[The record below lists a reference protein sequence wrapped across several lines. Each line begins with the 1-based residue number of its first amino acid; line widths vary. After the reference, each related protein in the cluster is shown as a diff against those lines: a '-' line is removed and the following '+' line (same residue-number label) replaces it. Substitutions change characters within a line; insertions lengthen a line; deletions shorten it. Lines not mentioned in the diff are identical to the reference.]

1 MLTIKIYLKE
11 SGQVADMKKD
21 FPVYQGQFNNI
32 LLNVFVPTSLLAP
45 YFQEIANGAV
55 VSPYVAGTAVK
66 IAMRTIERNGSYKM
80 SNDHYMRYI
89 KTLAKDG
96 VSYALFERKMP
107 QEFTN
112 YAGQGVNAP
121 TLIINAVNVQYGE
134 ISSATA
140 VSSNAALT
148 VTTDLAKVK
157 AKLPAVSAVYE
168 FIYNAAMGSW
178 TINGKSC
185 SLNDYGVTVT
195 GTPADQN
202 VITLTIAASEP
213 IVQTTLTS
221 QTVNIDVQPSSS
233 LDNDVPKAADEW
245 ANTQAKINSLTAQ
258 INALINAVAQR
269 QTIDDEDLNTTEKQI
284 VPAINE
290 VNEHTNTN
298 TSDISDIQQTLTN
311 IGNTFSMG
319 ENPIG
324 TMRGSSL
331 PTQEE
336 LNAFVVANTDPSRNP
351 KAGDTII
358 FVLLIPNATDKN
370 YKYIYSGETKSWGK
384 FEIPP
389 LEAAG
394 NGSLGIIEGTYNI
407 PGKDYSVLVDIVSGE
422 IRNIFIKAGTSDNY
436 VNLKEFYDFTA
447 LTFNEIED
455 GDKKVGLAQKAIE
468 DNAGNIIADTY
479 QTKTDGATKQY
490 VVNYAL
496 PKEFNNVF
504 YLTDNDGYAQ
514 ELPSDHYS
522 VFSVSSN
529 AIGYTTLFEES
540 FTLGDV
546 EIQLGNKN
554 AFSNVFFIDE
564 GTNGEDV
571 TLHLTTS
578 ATHAGANTI
587 LAITDIPVR
596 LTSTV
601 QRIEFR
607 DVMSKLGTTVLN
619 LVAGD
624 SITQKLEVFREISD
638 LRMFEVLSNPVQ
650 PSVFYLYTGSIASV
664 SSTVVQETGESVIDV
679 MSQNAVTQELKKRGL
694 KGKAIDFPY
703 GDPTVTYDTTD
714 GMHIVG
720 TMRVY
725 TNADKSEFYDVPNVD
740 VEIPLVPSD
749 NSIVIDADPTG
760 KKINIK
766 ATSAD
771 IPYSSSTPFMDGAGS
786 VGSANT
792 VARGDHRHPS
802 DTSRQEKLVSG
813 TNIKT
818 INGQSVLGSGDIPIS
833 GGGTIDADTLNGLLL
848 GSNGIA
854 IAKNAAGDKVEV
866 GISRSG
872 FELGTFSTNSKGIN
886 FVCSDTNQMI
896 AFASPDGGSI
906 TIYNAGDTTNN
917 FIGIKSNNGEGVA
930 ISYNDIA
937 YMVNSTNPK
946 YYLREDNVKT
956 IFGQSIYGSGGN
968 ISLYRHNIT
977 VEVIKDG
984 SQFGWFN
991 TIYISSSNTPIDSIT
1006 DFFNTLDPLGYAY
1019 PVTGYCYDNNRVN
1032 RYAIY
1037 IVEPRSS
1044 GGVGC
1049 TGNGAGWRWNDTSLT
1064 FVVYDAVTIV

>member
-45 YFQEIANGAV
+45 YFQEIANGSV

-140 VSSNAALT
+140 ETSNAALK

-157 AKLPAVSAVYE
+157 ANLPAISAVYT
-168 FIYNAAMGSW
+168 FVYNKDMSSW
-178 TINGKSC
+178 TIDTNAC
-185 SLNDYGVTVT
+185 SLDDYGVIVK
-195 GTPADQN
+195 GTPQDGDT
-202 VITLTIAASEP
+202 ITLTIGASEP
-213 IVQTTLTS
+213 VVQTTLTS
-221 QTVNIDVQPSSS
+221 QTVNIDVQLSSS
-233 LDNDVPKAADEW
+233 LDNDVPKTADEW
-245 ANTQAKINSLTAQ
+245 ADTQAKINSLTAQ
-258 INALINAVAQR
+258 IKALINAVAQR
-269 QTIDDEDLNTTEKQI
+269 QTIDDEKLNTTEKKI

-290 VNEHTNTN
+290 VNTRTNTN
-298 TSDISDIQQTLTN
+298 ASAISDIKQDITN
-311 IGNTFSMG
+311 IENNFSMG

-394 NGSLGIIEGTYNI
+394 NGSLGIIEGTYNVT
-407 PGKDYSVLVDIVSGE
+407 GKDYSVLVDIVGGE
-422 IRNIFIKAGTSDNY
+422 IRNVYIKDGENFVSLDTFFFGQRQNWA
-436 VNLKEFYDFTA
+436 NLVSGAIIVGKADKAFTD
-447 LTFNEIED
+447 ED
-455 GDKKVGLAQKAIE
+455 G
-468 DNAGNIIADTY
+468 NNIKSTY

-504 YLTDNDGYAQ
+504 YLTESGYSE
-514 ELPSDHYS
+514 ELPTDPTTIAVNVAS
-522 VFSVSSN
+522 
-529 AIGYTTLFEES
+529 IGYSTLFEKS
-540 FTLGDV
+540 ISLDTDTD
-546 EIQLGNKN
+546 IQLGSKN
-554 AFSNVFFIDE
+554 AFSNVFYASATTPENVVF
-564 GTNGEDV
+564 
-571 TLHLTTS
+571 HLTTS
-578 ATHAGANTI
+578 VTQGDVTTVV
-587 LAITDIPVR
+587 AITDVPIEVSSAGVR
-596 LTSTV
+596 V
-601 QRIEFR
+601 EFR
-607 DVMSKLGTTVLN
+607 DVMSELGVKVISLGK
-619 LVAGD
+619 GD
-624 SITQKLEVFREISD
+624 KITQKLEIFREVSTAST
-638 LRMFEVLSNPVQ
+638 FTVYSSSTQ
-650 PSVFYLYTGSIASV
+650 PSVFYLYTGSVSV
-664 SSTVVQETGESVIDV
+664 TGATVVQFTGDSQADV

-703 GDPTVTYDTTD
+703 GDPTVTYNTTD

-725 TNADKSEFYDVPNVD
+725 TNAEKTSFYDVPNVD

-766 ATSAD
+766 ATIDVSATASVD
-771 IPYSSSTPFMDGAGS
+771 SNVGTPS
-786 VGSANT
+786 VTVTKSGTSAN
-792 VARGDHRHPS
+792 PS
-802 DTSRQEKLVSG
+802 FDF
-813 TNIKT
+813 
-818 INGQSVLGSGDIPIS
+818 
-833 GGGTIDADTLNGLLL
+833 AF
-848 GSNGIA
+848 
-854 IAKNAAGDKVEV
+854 KN
-866 GISRSG
+866 
-872 FELGTFSTNSKGIN
+872 LKGI
-886 FVCSDTNQMI
+886 Q
-896 AFASPDGGSI
+896 
-906 TIYNAGDTTNN
+906 
-917 FIGIKSNNGEGVA
+917 GVSVVGA
-930 ISYNDIA
+930 
-937 YMVNSTNPK
+937 
-946 YYLREDNVKT
+946 
-956 IFGQSIYGSGGN
+956 
-968 ISLYRHNIT
+968 
-977 VEVIKDG
+977 
-984 SQFGWFN
+984 
-991 TIYISSSNTPIDSIT
+991 
-1006 DFFNTLDPLGYAY
+1006 TL
-1019 PVTGYCYDNNRVN
+1019 TK
-1032 RYAIY
+1032 I
-1037 IVEPRSS
+1037 E
-1044 GGVGC
+1044 
-1049 TGNGAGWRWNDTSLT
+1049 
-1064 FVVYDAVTIV
+1064 

>member
-45 YFQEIANGAV
+45 NFQEIANKAV

-66 IAMRTIERNGSYKM
+66 IDMRTIERNGSYKM
-80 SNDHYMRYI
+80 SKDHYMRYI

-140 VSSNAALT
+140 VSNNAALT

-157 AKLPAVSAVYE
+157 ANLPAISAVYE

-185 SLNDYGVTVT
+185 SLDDYGVAVT
-195 GTPADQN
+195 GVPADQN
-202 VITLTIAASEP
+202 VITLTIVASEP
-213 IVQTTLTS
+213 VVQTTLTS

-245 ANTQAKINSLTAQ
+245 AATQAKINSLTTQ

-269 QTIDDEDLNTTEKQI
+269 QTIDDEKLNTTEKQI

-290 VNEHTNTN
+290 VNTRTNTN
-298 TSDISDIQQTLTN
+298 TSAISEINQTITN
-311 IGNTFSMG
+311 MGNTFSMG

-394 NGSLGIIEGTYNI
+394 NSSLGIIEGTYNV

-436 VNLKEFYDFTA
+436 VNLKEFYDSTA

-455 GDKKVGLAQKAIE
+455 GNRKVGLAQKAIE
-468 DNAGNIIADTY
+468 DNVGNVIADTY

-496 PKEFNNVF
+496 PKEFNNVL
-504 YLTDNDGYAQ
+504 YLTDNNGYAQ

-596 LTSTV
+596 LTSAV

-607 DVMSKLGTTVLN
+607 DVMGKLGTTVLN

-638 LRMFEVLSNPVQ
+638 LRTFEVLSNPVQ
-650 PSVFYLYTGSIASV
+650 PSVFYLYTGSVASV
-664 SSTVVQETGESVIDV
+664 SSTVVQETGESVTDV
-679 MSQNAVTQELKKRGL
+679 MSQKAVTQELEKRGL

-760 KKINIK
+760 KKIKIK
-766 ATSAD
+766 ATAAASIDVSATASVD
-771 IPYSSSTPFMDGAGS
+771 SNVGTPS
-786 VGSANT
+786 VTVTKSGTSAN
-792 VARGDHRHPS
+792 PS
-802 DTSRQEKLVSG
+802 FDFAFKNLKGAQGVSVVG
-813 TNIKT
+813 AEVSPTN
-818 INGQSVLGSGDIPIS
+818 
-833 GGGTIDADTLNGLLL
+833 
-848 GSNGIA
+848 
-854 IAKNAAGDKVEV
+854 
-866 GISRSG
+866 
-872 FELGTFSTNSKGIN
+872 
-886 FVCSDTNQMI
+886 
-896 AFASPDGGSI
+896 
-906 TIYNAGDTTNN
+906 
-917 FIGIKSNNGEGVA
+917 
-930 ISYNDIA
+930 
-937 YMVNSTNPK
+937 
-946 YYLREDNVKT
+946 
-956 IFGQSIYGSGGN
+956 
-968 ISLYRHNIT
+968 
-977 VEVIKDG
+977 
-984 SQFGWFN
+984 
-991 TIYISSSNTPIDSIT
+991 
-1006 DFFNTLDPLGYAY
+1006 
-1019 PVTGYCYDNNRVN
+1019 
-1032 RYAIY
+1032 
-1037 IVEPRSS
+1037 
-1044 GGVGC
+1044 
-1049 TGNGAGWRWNDTSLT
+1049 
-1064 FVVYDAVTIV
+1064 

>member
-45 YFQEIANGAV
+45 YCQEIANGAV

-140 VSSNAALT
+140 VSSNTALT

-157 AKLPAVSAVYE
+157 ANLPAVSAVYE

-185 SLNDYGVTVT
+185 SLDDYGVAVT
-195 GTPADQN
+195 GVPADQN
-202 VITLTIAASEP
+202 FITLTIAASEP
-213 IVQTTLTS
+213 VVKTTLTS

-245 ANTQAKINSLTAQ
+245 ADTQAKINSITEQ

-269 QTIDDEDLNTTEKQI
+269 QTIDDENLRTTAKRV

-290 VNEHTNTN
+290 VNTRTNTN
-298 TSDISDIQQTLTN
+298 TSDISRIEQTLTN
-311 IGNTFSMG
+311 YSMG

-358 FVLLIPNATDKN
+358 FVLSIPNATDKN
-370 YKYIYSGETKSWGK
+370 YKYIYSGETKSWSK

-394 NGSLGIIEGTYNI
+394 NGSLGIIEGTYNV

-455 GDKKVGLAQKAIE
+455 GDRKVGLAQKAIE
-468 DNAGNIIADTY
+468 DNAGNVIADTY

-496 PKEFNNVF
+496 PKEFNNVL
-504 YLTDNDGYAQ
+504 YLTDNNGYAQ

-522 VFSVSSN
+522 AFSVDSN

-596 LTSTV
+596 LTSAV

-607 DVMSKLGTTVLN
+607 DVMGKLGTTVLN

-638 LRMFEVLSNPVQ
+638 LRNFVVFSNPVQ

-664 SSTVVQETGESVIDV
+664 SSNVVQETGESVTDV

-703 GDPTVTYDTTD
+703 GDPTVTYNTTD

-749 NSIVIDADPTG
+749 DSIVIDADPTG

-766 ATSAD
+766 ATAAASIDVSATASVD
-771 IPYSSSTPFMDGAGS
+771 SNVGTPS
-786 VGSANT
+786 VTVTKSGTSAN
-792 VARGDHRHPS
+792 PS
-802 DTSRQEKLVSG
+802 FDFAFKNLKGAQGVQGIQGVSVVG
-813 TNIKT
+813 ATLTEIK
-818 INGQSVLGSGDIPIS
+818 
-833 GGGTIDADTLNGLLL
+833 
-848 GSNGIA
+848 
-854 IAKNAAGDKVEV
+854 
-866 GISRSG
+866 
-872 FELGTFSTNSKGIN
+872 
-886 FVCSDTNQMI
+886 
-896 AFASPDGGSI
+896 
-906 TIYNAGDTTNN
+906 
-917 FIGIKSNNGEGVA
+917 
-930 ISYNDIA
+930 
-937 YMVNSTNPK
+937 
-946 YYLREDNVKT
+946 
-956 IFGQSIYGSGGN
+956 
-968 ISLYRHNIT
+968 
-977 VEVIKDG
+977 
-984 SQFGWFN
+984 
-991 TIYISSSNTPIDSIT
+991 
-1006 DFFNTLDPLGYAY
+1006 
-1019 PVTGYCYDNNRVN
+1019 
-1032 RYAIY
+1032 
-1037 IVEPRSS
+1037 
-1044 GGVGC
+1044 
-1049 TGNGAGWRWNDTSLT
+1049 
-1064 FVVYDAVTIV
+1064 

>member
-112 YAGQGVNAP
+112 YAGQGINAP
-121 TLIINAVNVQYGE
+121 TLIINGINVQYDL

-140 VSSNAALT
+140 VSSNANLT
-148 VTTDLAKVK
+148 VTTDLDKIR
-157 AKLPAVSAVYE
+157 AKLPAASAEYV
-168 FIYNAAMGSW
+168 FTYNTDMKSW
-178 TINGKSC
+178 TIYNQPC
-185 SLNDYGVTVT
+185 NLDDYGIKVTAAE
-195 GTPADQN
+195 GTVSPLNQDT
-202 VITLTIAASEP
+202 ITLTVEVGDPSAISEVFP
-213 IVQTTLTS
+213 S
-221 QTVNIDVQPSSS
+221 QTVKIDVLPSSR
-233 LDNDVPKAADEW
+233 LDNDEAKEASEW
-245 ANTQAKINSLTAQ
+245 EEVQSKINDITQQ

-269 QTIDDEDLNTTEKQI
+269 QTIDDEKLNTTEKKI

-290 VNEHTNTN
+290 VNTRTNTN
-298 TSDISDIQQTLTN
+298 ASAISDIQQDITN
-311 IGNTFSMG
+311 IENNFSMG

-394 NGSLGIIEGTYNI
+394 NGSLGIIEGTYNV
-407 PGKDYSVLVDIVSGE
+407 PGKDYSVLVDIVGGE
-422 IRNIFIKAGTSDNY
+422 VKNIFIKAGVSDNY
-436 VNLKEFYDFTA
+436 VNLKEFYDSTA

-455 GDKKVGLAQKAIE
+455 GDRKVGLAQKAIE
-468 DNAGNIIADTY
+468 DNAGNVIADTY

-496 PKEFNNVF
+496 PKEFNNVL
-504 YLTDNDGYAQ
+504 YLTDNGYVEEFPNNQ
-514 ELPSDHYS
+514 DYRFDVRSET
-522 VFSVSSN
+522 
-529 AIGYTTLFEES
+529 IGYTTLFEES

-546 EIQLGNKN
+546 KIQLGSKN
-554 AFSNVFFIDE
+554 AYSNTFFTE
-564 GTNGEDV
+564 FVAEYAKYENV

-578 ATHAGANTI
+578 ITQGSTTTV

-596 LTSTV
+596 ITWDGA
-601 QRIEFR
+601 RIEFKDTFNR
-607 DVMSKLGTTVLN
+607 LGKTVIEAKEGDV
-619 LVAGD
+619 
-624 SITQKLEVFREISD
+624 ITQKLEVFREESRSSRFIVS
-638 LRMFEVLSNPVQ
+638 STATQ
-650 PSVFYLYTGSIASV
+650 PSVFYLYTGAVSV
-664 SSTVVQETGESVIDV
+664 TGATVVQFTGDSQADV

-694 KGKAIDFPY
+694 KGKSIDFPY

-740 VEIPLVPSD
+740 VELPLVPSD

-766 ATSAD
+766 ATIDVSATASVD
-771 IPYSSSTPFMDGAGS
+771 SNVGTPS
-786 VGSANT
+786 VTVTKSGTSAN
-792 VARGDHRHPS
+792 PS
-802 DTSRQEKLVSG
+802 FDF
-813 TNIKT
+813 
-818 INGQSVLGSGDIPIS
+818 
-833 GGGTIDADTLNGLLL
+833 AF
-848 GSNGIA
+848 
-854 IAKNAAGDKVEV
+854 KN
-866 GISRSG
+866 
-872 FELGTFSTNSKGIN
+872 LKGI
-886 FVCSDTNQMI
+886 Q
-896 AFASPDGGSI
+896 
-906 TIYNAGDTTNN
+906 
-917 FIGIKSNNGEGVA
+917 GVSVVGA
-930 ISYNDIA
+930 
-937 YMVNSTNPK
+937 
-946 YYLREDNVKT
+946 
-956 IFGQSIYGSGGN
+956 
-968 ISLYRHNIT
+968 
-977 VEVIKDG
+977 
-984 SQFGWFN
+984 
-991 TIYISSSNTPIDSIT
+991 
-1006 DFFNTLDPLGYAY
+1006 TL
-1019 PVTGYCYDNNRVN
+1019 TK
-1032 RYAIY
+1032 I
-1037 IVEPRSS
+1037 E
-1044 GGVGC
+1044 
-1049 TGNGAGWRWNDTSLT
+1049 
-1064 FVVYDAVTIV
+1064 

>member
-168 FIYNAAMGSW
+168 FKYNEDMSSW
-178 TINGKSC
+178 TIYDNAC
-185 SLNDYGVTVT
+185 SLDNYGVIVT
-195 GTPADQN
+195 GVPSDQN

-213 IVQTTLTS
+213 VVQTTLTS

-233 LDNDVPKAADEW
+233 LDNDVPKAAGEW
-245 ANTQAKINSLTAQ
+245 ADTQAKINSLTAQ

-269 QTIDDEDLNTTEKQI
+269 QTIDDEKLNTTEKQI

-290 VNEHTNTN
+290 VSSVVEENTL
-298 TSDISDIQQTLTN
+298 DISDLKIDVQIIKDNFYT
-311 IGNTFSMG
+311 G
-319 ENPIG
+319 ENYIA
-324 TMRGSSL
+324 TMSGATL
-331 PTQEE
+331 PSDAQLTAKVQE
-336 LNAFVVANTDPSRNP
+336 VAGRAP

-358 FVLLIPNATDKN
+358 FQQIIAGETDKAF
-370 YKYIYSGETKSWGK
+370 KYMWTTETRTWGSY
-384 FEIPP
+384 EIPP
-389 LEAAG
+389 IEKASNGTAG
-394 NGSLGIIEGTYNI
+394 LVAGTYLVEGRNY
-407 PGKDYSVLVDIVSGE
+407 PLLVDIVDGE
-422 IRNIFIKAGTSDNY
+422 IHNIYIKALQSENY
-436 VNLKEFYDFTA
+436 VSLKKFYDDAA
-447 LTFNEIED
+447 LTFSSIED
-455 GDKKVGLAQKAIE
+455 GSKVVGAADRAKRDDK
-468 DNAGNIIADTY
+468 GNVIADTY

-496 PKEFNNVF
+496 PKEFNNVL
-504 YLTDNDGYAQ
+504 YLTDNNGYAQ

-522 VFSVSSN
+522 AFSVDSN

-596 LTSTV
+596 LTSAI

-607 DVMSKLGTTVLN
+607 DVMGKLGTTVLN

-638 LRMFEVLSNPVQ
+638 LRNFEVFSNPVQ
-650 PSVFYLYTGSIASV
+650 PSVFYLYTGSIALV
-664 SSTVVQETGESVIDV
+664 SSTVVQETGESVTDV
-679 MSQNAVTQELKKRGL
+679 MSQNAVTQELEKRGL

-749 NSIVIDADPTG
+749 DSIVIDADPTG
-760 KKINIK
+760 KKIKIK
-766 ATSAD
+766 ATAAASIDVSATASVD
-771 IPYSSSTPFMDGAGS
+771 SNVGTPS
-786 VGSANT
+786 VTVTKSGTSAN
-792 VARGDHRHPS
+792 PS
-802 DTSRQEKLVSG
+802 FDFAFKNLKGAQGVSVVG
-813 TNIKT
+813 AEVTPTN
-818 INGQSVLGSGDIPIS
+818 
-833 GGGTIDADTLNGLLL
+833 
-848 GSNGIA
+848 
-854 IAKNAAGDKVEV
+854 
-866 GISRSG
+866 
-872 FELGTFSTNSKGIN
+872 
-886 FVCSDTNQMI
+886 
-896 AFASPDGGSI
+896 
-906 TIYNAGDTTNN
+906 
-917 FIGIKSNNGEGVA
+917 
-930 ISYNDIA
+930 
-937 YMVNSTNPK
+937 
-946 YYLREDNVKT
+946 
-956 IFGQSIYGSGGN
+956 
-968 ISLYRHNIT
+968 
-977 VEVIKDG
+977 
-984 SQFGWFN
+984 
-991 TIYISSSNTPIDSIT
+991 
-1006 DFFNTLDPLGYAY
+1006 
-1019 PVTGYCYDNNRVN
+1019 
-1032 RYAIY
+1032 
-1037 IVEPRSS
+1037 
-1044 GGVGC
+1044 
-1049 TGNGAGWRWNDTSLT
+1049 
-1064 FVVYDAVTIV
+1064 

>member
-140 VSSNAALT
+140 ESSNAALK

-157 AKLPAVSAVYE
+157 ANLPAISAVYT
-168 FIYNAAMGSW
+168 FVYNKDMSSW
-178 TINGKSC
+178 TIDTNAC
-185 SLNDYGVTVT
+185 SLDDYGVIVK
-195 GTPADQN
+195 GTPQDGDT
-202 VITLTIAASEP
+202 ITLTIGASEP
-213 IVQTTLTS
+213 VVETTLTS

-269 QTIDDEDLNTTEKQI
+269 QTIDDKKLNTTEKKI

-290 VNEHTNTN
+290 INTRTNTN
-298 TSDISDIQQTLTN
+298 TSDISRIDQTLTN
-311 IGNTFSMG
+311 YSMG

-370 YKYIYSGETKSWGK
+370 YKYIYSGETKSWSK

-389 LEAAG
+389 LETAG
-394 NGSLGIIEGTYNI
+394 NGSLGIIEGTYNV

-436 VNLKEFYDFTA
+436 VNLKEFYDSTA

-455 GDKKVGLAQKAIE
+455 GDRKVGLAQKAIE
-468 DNAGNIIADTY
+468 DNAGNVIADTY

-504 YLTDNDGYAQ
+504 YLTESGYSE
-514 ELPSDHYS
+514 ELPTGPTTIAVNVAS
-522 VFSVSSN
+522 
-529 AIGYTTLFEES
+529 IGYSTLFEKS
-540 FTLGDV
+540 ISLDTDTD
-546 EIQLGNKN
+546 IQLGSKN
-554 AFSNVFFIDE
+554 AFSNVFYASATTPENVVF
-564 GTNGEDV
+564 
-571 TLHLTTS
+571 HLTTS
-578 ATHAGANTI
+578 ATQGDVTTVV
-587 LAITDIPVR
+587 AITDVPIEVSSAGVR
-596 LTSTV
+596 V
-601 QRIEFR
+601 EFR
-607 DVMSKLGTTVLN
+607 DVMSELGVKVISLGK
-619 LVAGD
+619 GD
-624 SITQKLEVFREISD
+624 KITQKLEIFREVSTAST
-638 LRMFEVLSNPVQ
+638 FTVYSSSTQ
-650 PSVFYLYTGSIASV
+650 PSVFYLYTGAVSV
-664 SSTVVQETGESVIDV
+664 TGATVVQSTGDSQADV
-679 MSQNAVTQELKKRGL
+679 MSQNAVTQELEKRGL
-694 KGKAIDFPY
+694 KGKSIDFPY

-725 TNADKSEFYDVPNVD
+725 TNADKSQFYDVPNVD

-749 NSIVIDADPTG
+749 DSIVIDADPTG

-766 ATSAD
+766 ASIDVSATASVDSNVGIPSVTVTKSGTSA
-771 IPYSSSTPFMDGAGS
+771 
-786 VGSANT
+786 N
-792 VARGDHRHPS
+792 PS
-802 DTSRQEKLVSG
+802 FDF
-813 TNIKT
+813 
-818 INGQSVLGSGDIPIS
+818 
-833 GGGTIDADTLNGLLL
+833 AF
-848 GSNGIA
+848 
-854 IAKNAAGDKVEV
+854 KN
-866 GISRSG
+866 
-872 FELGTFSTNSKGIN
+872 LKGI
-886 FVCSDTNQMI
+886 Q
-896 AFASPDGGSI
+896 
-906 TIYNAGDTTNN
+906 
-917 FIGIKSNNGEGVA
+917 GVSVVGA
-930 ISYNDIA
+930 
-937 YMVNSTNPK
+937 
-946 YYLREDNVKT
+946 
-956 IFGQSIYGSGGN
+956 
-968 ISLYRHNIT
+968 
-977 VEVIKDG
+977 
-984 SQFGWFN
+984 
-991 TIYISSSNTPIDSIT
+991 
-1006 DFFNTLDPLGYAY
+1006 TL
-1019 PVTGYCYDNNRVN
+1019 TK
-1032 RYAIY
+1032 I
-1037 IVEPRSS
+1037 E
-1044 GGVGC
+1044 
-1049 TGNGAGWRWNDTSLT
+1049 
-1064 FVVYDAVTIV
+1064 

>member
-140 VSSNAALT
+140 VSNNAALT

-157 AKLPAVSAVYE
+157 ANLPAISAVYE

-185 SLNDYGVTVT
+185 SLDDYGVAVT
-195 GTPADQN
+195 GVPADQN
-202 VITLTIAASEP
+202 VITLTIVASEP
-213 IVQTTLTS
+213 VVQTTLTS

-245 ANTQAKINSLTAQ
+245 AATQAKINSLTTQ

-269 QTIDDEDLNTTEKQI
+269 QTIDDEKLNTTEKQI

-290 VNEHTNTN
+290 VNTRTNTN
-298 TSDISDIQQTLTN
+298 TSAISEINQTITN
-311 IGNTFSMG
+311 IENTFSMG

-331 PTQEE
+331 PTKEE

-394 NGSLGIIEGTYNI
+394 NGSLGIIEGTYNV
-407 PGKDYSVLVDIVSGE
+407 PGKDYSVLVDIVGGE
-422 IRNIFIKAGTSDNY
+422 IKNIFIKAGTSDNY
-436 VNLKEFYDFTA
+436 VNLKEFYDSTA

-455 GDKKVGLAQKAIE
+455 GGRKVGLAQKAIE
-468 DNAGNIIADTY
+468 DNAGNVIANTY

-496 PKEFNNVF
+496 PKEFNNVL
-504 YLTDNDGYAQ
+504 YLTDNNGYAQ

-596 LTSTV
+596 LTSAV

-607 DVMSKLGTTVLN
+607 DVMGKLGTTVLN

-638 LRMFEVLSNPVQ
+638 LRTFEVLSNPVQ
-650 PSVFYLYTGSIASV
+650 PSVFYLYTGSVANV
-664 SSTVVQETGESVIDV
+664 SSTVVQETGESVTDV
-679 MSQNAVTQELKKRGL
+679 MSQKAVTQELEKRGL

-749 NSIVIDADPTG
+749 NSIVIYTDPTG
-760 KKINIK
+760 KKIKIK
-766 ATSAD
+766 ATAAASIDVSATASVD
-771 IPYSSSTPFMDGAGS
+771 SNVGTPS
-786 VGSANT
+786 VTVTKSGTSAN
-792 VARGDHRHPS
+792 PS
-802 DTSRQEKLVSG
+802 FDFAFKNLKGGQGVSVVG
-813 TNIKT
+813 AEVSP
-818 INGQSVLGSGDIPIS
+818 IN
-833 GGGTIDADTLNGLLL
+833 
-848 GSNGIA
+848 
-854 IAKNAAGDKVEV
+854 
-866 GISRSG
+866 
-872 FELGTFSTNSKGIN
+872 
-886 FVCSDTNQMI
+886 
-896 AFASPDGGSI
+896 
-906 TIYNAGDTTNN
+906 
-917 FIGIKSNNGEGVA
+917 
-930 ISYNDIA
+930 
-937 YMVNSTNPK
+937 
-946 YYLREDNVKT
+946 
-956 IFGQSIYGSGGN
+956 
-968 ISLYRHNIT
+968 
-977 VEVIKDG
+977 
-984 SQFGWFN
+984 
-991 TIYISSSNTPIDSIT
+991 
-1006 DFFNTLDPLGYAY
+1006 
-1019 PVTGYCYDNNRVN
+1019 
-1032 RYAIY
+1032 
-1037 IVEPRSS
+1037 
-1044 GGVGC
+1044 
-1049 TGNGAGWRWNDTSLT
+1049 
-1064 FVVYDAVTIV
+1064 

>member
-140 VSSNAALT
+140 ASSNAALT
-148 VTTDLAKVK
+148 VKTDLAKVK
-157 AKLPAVSAVYE
+157 ANLPAISAVYE

-178 TINGKSC
+178 TIDGKAC
-185 SLNDYGVTVT
+185 SLDDYGVTVT

-213 IVQTTLTS
+213 VVQTTLTS

-233 LDNDVPKAADEW
+233 LDNDVPKTADEW
-245 ANTQAKINSLTAQ
+245 ADTQAKINSLTAQ

-269 QTIDDEDLNTTEKQI
+269 QTIDDKKLNTTEKKI

-298 TSDISDIQQTLTN
+298 TSNISDLQTAVANLEENMST
-311 IGNTFSMG
+311 G
-319 ENPIG
+319 ENYIG
-324 TMRGSSL
+324 TMRGATL
-331 PTQEE
+331 PTDSQ
-336 LNAFVVANTDPSRNP
+336 LTAFVSANTSPSRAP
-351 KAGDTII
+351 KAGDMII
-358 FVLLIPNATDKN
+358 FEQIIQGDTDKAF
-370 YKYIYSGETKSWGK
+370 KYIWKAETKTWGSY
-384 FEIPP
+384 EIPP
-389 LEAAG
+389 IEKASNGTAG
-394 NGSLGIIEGTYNI
+394 LVAGTYLVTGI
-407 PGKDYSVLVDIVSGE
+407 DYPVVVDIVGGE
-422 IRNIFIKAGTSDNY
+422 IRNVYIKDGENFVSLDTFYNTQKQSWANLANGTLVAGKAAKAVTD
-436 VNLKEFYDFTA
+436 
-447 LTFNEIED
+447 ED
-455 GDKKVGLAQKAIE
+455 G
-468 DNAGNIIADTY
+468 NNIKSTY

-496 PKEFNNVF
+496 PKEFNNVL
-504 YLTDNDGYAQ
+504 YLTDNNGYAQ

-596 LTSTV
+596 LTSAV

-607 DVMSKLGTTVLN
+607 DVMGKLGTTVLN

-638 LRMFEVLSNPVQ
+638 LRTFEVLSNPVQ
-650 PSVFYLYTGSIASV
+650 PSVFYLYTGSVALV
-664 SSTVVQETGESVIDV
+664 SSTVVQETGESVTDV
-679 MSQNAVTQELKKRGL
+679 MSQKAVTQELEKRGL

-760 KKINIK
+760 KKIKIK
-766 ATSAD
+766 ATAAASIDVSATASVD
-771 IPYSSSTPFMDGAGS
+771 SNVGTPS
-786 VGSANT
+786 VTVTKSGTSAN
-792 VARGDHRHPS
+792 PS
-802 DTSRQEKLVSG
+802 FDFAFKNLKGAQGVSVVG
-813 TNIKT
+813 AEVSPTN
-818 INGQSVLGSGDIPIS
+818 
-833 GGGTIDADTLNGLLL
+833 
-848 GSNGIA
+848 
-854 IAKNAAGDKVEV
+854 
-866 GISRSG
+866 
-872 FELGTFSTNSKGIN
+872 
-886 FVCSDTNQMI
+886 
-896 AFASPDGGSI
+896 
-906 TIYNAGDTTNN
+906 
-917 FIGIKSNNGEGVA
+917 
-930 ISYNDIA
+930 
-937 YMVNSTNPK
+937 
-946 YYLREDNVKT
+946 
-956 IFGQSIYGSGGN
+956 
-968 ISLYRHNIT
+968 
-977 VEVIKDG
+977 
-984 SQFGWFN
+984 
-991 TIYISSSNTPIDSIT
+991 
-1006 DFFNTLDPLGYAY
+1006 
-1019 PVTGYCYDNNRVN
+1019 
-1032 RYAIY
+1032 
-1037 IVEPRSS
+1037 
-1044 GGVGC
+1044 
-1049 TGNGAGWRWNDTSLT
+1049 
-1064 FVVYDAVTIV
+1064 

>member
-140 VSSNAALT
+140 ESSNAALT

-157 AKLPAVSAVYE
+157 ANFPPISAVYTFE
-168 FIYNAAMGSW
+168 YNKDMSSW
-178 TINGKSC
+178 TIDEKAC
-185 SLNDYGVTVT
+185 SLDDYGVIVKGVPT
-195 GTPADQN
+195 DQN
-202 VITLTIAASEP
+202 VITLTIGASEP
-213 IVQTTLTS
+213 VVQTTLTS

-233 LDNDVPKAADEW
+233 LDNDVPKTADEW
-245 ANTQAKINSLTAQ
+245 ADTQAKINSLTAQ
-258 INALINAVAQR
+258 IKALINAVAQR
-269 QTIDDEDLNTTEKQI
+269 QTIDAEKLNTTEKQI

-290 VNEHTNTN
+290 VNTRTNTN
-298 TSDISDIQQTLTN
+298 ASAISDIQQDITN
-311 IGNTFSMG
+311 IEKNFSMG

-394 NGSLGIIEGTYNI
+394 NGSLGIIEGTYNVT
-407 PGKDYSVLVDIVSGE
+407 GKDYSVLVDIVSGE

-436 VNLKEFYDFTA
+436 VNLKEFYDSTV
-447 LTFNEIED
+447 LTFNEIEA

-468 DNAGNIIADTY
+468 DNAGNVIADTY

-496 PKEFNNVF
+496 PKEFNNVL
-504 YLTDNDGYAQ
+504 YLTDHGYVEEFPNNQ
-514 ELPSDHYS
+514 DYQFDVRSET
-522 VFSVSSN
+522 
-529 AIGYTTLFEES
+529 IGYTTLFEES

-546 EIQLGNKN
+546 KIQLGSKN
-554 AFSNVFFIDE
+554 AYSNTFFTAVVAE
-564 GTNGEDV
+564 YAKYVNV

-578 ATHAGANTI
+578 ITQGSTTTV

-596 LTSTV
+596 LTWDGA
-601 QRIEFR
+601 RIEFKDTFSHLGKTVIEAKEG
-607 DVMSKLGTTVLN
+607 DV
-619 LVAGD
+619 
-624 SITQKLEVFREISD
+624 ITQKLEVFREESSSIRFIVS
-638 LRMFEVLSNPVQ
+638 STATQ
-650 PSVFYLYTGSIASV
+650 PSVFYLYTGAVSV
-664 SSTVVQETGESVIDV
+664 TGATVVQSTGDSQADV

-703 GDPTVTYDTTD
+703 GDPTATYDTTD

-740 VEIPLVPSD
+740 VELPLVPSD

-766 ATSAD
+766 ATIDVSATASVD
-771 IPYSSSTPFMDGAGS
+771 SNVGTPS
-786 VGSANT
+786 VTVTKSGTSAN
-792 VARGDHRHPS
+792 PS
-802 DTSRQEKLVSG
+802 FDF
-813 TNIKT
+813 
-818 INGQSVLGSGDIPIS
+818 
-833 GGGTIDADTLNGLLL
+833 AF
-848 GSNGIA
+848 
-854 IAKNAAGDKVEV
+854 KN
-866 GISRSG
+866 
-872 FELGTFSTNSKGIN
+872 LKGI
-886 FVCSDTNQMI
+886 Q
-896 AFASPDGGSI
+896 
-906 TIYNAGDTTNN
+906 
-917 FIGIKSNNGEGVA
+917 GVSVVGA
-930 ISYNDIA
+930 
-937 YMVNSTNPK
+937 
-946 YYLREDNVKT
+946 
-956 IFGQSIYGSGGN
+956 
-968 ISLYRHNIT
+968 
-977 VEVIKDG
+977 
-984 SQFGWFN
+984 
-991 TIYISSSNTPIDSIT
+991 
-1006 DFFNTLDPLGYAY
+1006 TL
-1019 PVTGYCYDNNRVN
+1019 TK
-1032 RYAIY
+1032 I
-1037 IVEPRSS
+1037 E
-1044 GGVGC
+1044 
-1049 TGNGAGWRWNDTSLT
+1049 
-1064 FVVYDAVTIV
+1064 

>member
-140 VSSNAALT
+140 ESSNAALT

-157 AKLPAVSAVYE
+157 ANFPPISAVYTFE
-168 FIYNAAMGSW
+168 YNKDMSSW
-178 TINGKSC
+178 TIDEKAC
-185 SLNDYGVTVT
+185 SLDDYGVIVKGVPT
-195 GTPADQN
+195 DQN
-202 VITLTIAASEP
+202 VITLTIGASEP
-213 IVQTTLTS
+213 VVQTTLTS

-233 LDNDVPKAADEW
+233 LDNDVPKTADEW
-245 ANTQAKINSLTAQ
+245 ADTQAKINSLTAQ
-258 INALINAVAQR
+258 IKALINAVAQR
-269 QTIDDEDLNTTEKQI
+269 QTIDAEKLNTTEKQI

-290 VNEHTNTN
+290 VNTRTNTN
-298 TSDISDIQQTLTN
+298 ASAISDIQQDITN
-311 IGNTFSMG
+311 IEKNFSMG

-394 NGSLGIIEGTYNI
+394 NGSLGIIEGTYNVT
-407 PGKDYSVLVDIVSGE
+407 GKDYSVLVDIVSGE

-436 VNLKEFYDFTA
+436 VNLKEFYDSTV
-447 LTFNEIED
+447 LTFNEIEA

-468 DNAGNIIADTY
+468 DNAGNVIADTY

-496 PKEFNNVF
+496 PKEFNNVL
-504 YLTDNDGYAQ
+504 YLTDHGYVEEFPNNQ
-514 ELPSDHYS
+514 DYQFDVRSET
-522 VFSVSSN
+522 
-529 AIGYTTLFEES
+529 IGYTTLFEES

-546 EIQLGNKN
+546 KIQLGSKN
-554 AFSNVFFIDE
+554 AYSNTFFTAVVAE
-564 GTNGEDV
+564 YAKYVNV

-578 ATHAGANTI
+578 ITQGSTTTV

-596 LTSTV
+596 LTWDGA
-601 QRIEFR
+601 RIEFKDTFSHLGKTVIEAKEG
-607 DVMSKLGTTVLN
+607 DV
-619 LVAGD
+619 
-624 SITQKLEVFREISD
+624 ITQKLEVFREESSSIRFIVS
-638 LRMFEVLSNPVQ
+638 STATQ
-650 PSVFYLYTGSIASV
+650 PSVFYLYTGAVSV
-664 SSTVVQETGESVIDV
+664 TGATVVQSTGDSQADV

-703 GDPTVTYDTTD
+703 GDPTATYDTTD

-749 NSIVIDADPTG
+749 DSIVIDADPTG

-766 ATSAD
+766 ATIDVSATASVD
-771 IPYSSSTPFMDGAGS
+771 SNVGTPS
-786 VGSANT
+786 VTVTKSGTSAN
-792 VARGDHRHPS
+792 PS
-802 DTSRQEKLVSG
+802 FDF
-813 TNIKT
+813 
-818 INGQSVLGSGDIPIS
+818 
-833 GGGTIDADTLNGLLL
+833 AF
-848 GSNGIA
+848 
-854 IAKNAAGDKVEV
+854 KN
-866 GISRSG
+866 
-872 FELGTFSTNSKGIN
+872 LKGI
-886 FVCSDTNQMI
+886 Q
-896 AFASPDGGSI
+896 
-906 TIYNAGDTTNN
+906 
-917 FIGIKSNNGEGVA
+917 GVSVVGA
-930 ISYNDIA
+930 
-937 YMVNSTNPK
+937 
-946 YYLREDNVKT
+946 
-956 IFGQSIYGSGGN
+956 
-968 ISLYRHNIT
+968 
-977 VEVIKDG
+977 
-984 SQFGWFN
+984 
-991 TIYISSSNTPIDSIT
+991 
-1006 DFFNTLDPLGYAY
+1006 TL
-1019 PVTGYCYDNNRVN
+1019 TK
-1032 RYAIY
+1032 I
-1037 IVEPRSS
+1037 E
-1044 GGVGC
+1044 
-1049 TGNGAGWRWNDTSLT
+1049 
-1064 FVVYDAVTIV
+1064 

>member
-45 YFQEIANGAV
+45 YFQEIADGSV

-140 VSSNAALT
+140 ESSNAALR

-157 AKLPAVSAVYE
+157 ANLPAISAVYTFE
-168 FIYNAAMGSW
+168 YNKDMSSW
-178 TINGKSC
+178 TINTYAC
-185 SLNDYGVTVT
+185 SLNDYGVIVK
-195 GTPADQN
+195 GTPQDGDT
-202 VITLTIAASEP
+202 ITLTIGASEP
-213 IVQTTLTS
+213 VVETTLTS

-245 ANTQAKINSLTAQ
+245 EDTQAKINSLTAQ
-258 INALINAVAQR
+258 IKALINAVAQR
-269 QTIDDEDLNTTEKQI
+269 QTIDDEKLNTTEKKI

-290 VNEHTNTN
+290 VNTRTNTN
-298 TSDISDIQQTLTN
+298 ASAISDIQQDITN
-311 IGNTFSMG
+311 IENNFSMG

-370 YKYIYSGETKSWGK
+370 YKYIYSGETQSWGK

-394 NGSLGIIEGTYNI
+394 NGSLGIIEGTYNVT
-407 PGKDYSVLVDIVSGE
+407 GKDYSVLVDIVSGE

-436 VNLKEFYDFTA
+436 VNLKEFYDSTA

-468 DNAGNIIADTY
+468 DNAGNVIADTY

-496 PKEFNNVF
+496 PKEFNNVL
-504 YLTDNDGYAQ
+504 YLTDNGYVEEFPNNQ
-514 ELPSDHYS
+514 DYRFDVRSET
-522 VFSVSSN
+522 
-529 AIGYTTLFEES
+529 IGYTTLFEES

-546 EIQLGNKN
+546 KIQLGSKN
-554 AFSNVFFIDE
+554 AYSNTFFTE
-564 GTNGEDV
+564 VVAEDAKYENV

-578 ATHAGANTI
+578 ITQGSTTTV

-596 LTSTV
+596 LTWDGA
-601 QRIEFR
+601 RIEFKDTFNR
-607 DVMSKLGTTVLN
+607 LGKTVIEAKEGDV
-619 LVAGD
+619 
-624 SITQKLEVFREISD
+624 ITQKLEVFREESSSRRFIVS
-638 LRMFEVLSNPVQ
+638 STATQ
-650 PSVFYLYTGSIASV
+650 PSVFYLYTGAVSV
-664 SSTVVQETGESVIDV
+664 TGATVVQFTGDSQADV

-694 KGKAIDFPY
+694 KGKSIDFPY
-703 GDPTVTYDTTD
+703 GDPTATYDTTD

-740 VEIPLVPSD
+740 VELPLVPSD

-766 ATSAD
+766 ATIDVSATASVD
-771 IPYSSSTPFMDGAGS
+771 SNVGTPS
-786 VGSANT
+786 VTVTKSGTSAN
-792 VARGDHRHPS
+792 PS
-802 DTSRQEKLVSG
+802 FDF
-813 TNIKT
+813 
-818 INGQSVLGSGDIPIS
+818 
-833 GGGTIDADTLNGLLL
+833 AF
-848 GSNGIA
+848 
-854 IAKNAAGDKVEV
+854 KN
-866 GISRSG
+866 
-872 FELGTFSTNSKGIN
+872 LKGI
-886 FVCSDTNQMI
+886 Q
-896 AFASPDGGSI
+896 
-906 TIYNAGDTTNN
+906 
-917 FIGIKSNNGEGVA
+917 GVSVVGA
-930 ISYNDIA
+930 
-937 YMVNSTNPK
+937 
-946 YYLREDNVKT
+946 
-956 IFGQSIYGSGGN
+956 
-968 ISLYRHNIT
+968 
-977 VEVIKDG
+977 
-984 SQFGWFN
+984 
-991 TIYISSSNTPIDSIT
+991 
-1006 DFFNTLDPLGYAY
+1006 TL
-1019 PVTGYCYDNNRVN
+1019 TK
-1032 RYAIY
+1032 I
-1037 IVEPRSS
+1037 E
-1044 GGVGC
+1044 
-1049 TGNGAGWRWNDTSLT
+1049 
-1064 FVVYDAVTIV
+1064 

>member
-45 YFQEIANGAV
+45 YFQEIANKTV

-140 VSSNAALT
+140 ESSNAALK

-157 AKLPAVSAVYE
+157 ANFPAISAVYE

-178 TINGKSC
+178 TIDEKAC
-185 SLNDYGVTVT
+185 SLDDYGVIVKGVPT
-195 GTPADQN
+195 DQN
-202 VITLTIAASEP
+202 TITLTIGASEP
-213 IVQTTLTS
+213 VVETTLTS

-233 LDNDVPKAADEW
+233 LDNDVQKTADEW
-245 ANTQAKINSLTAQ
+245 ADTQAKINSLTAQ

-269 QTIDDEDLNTTEKQI
+269 QTIDAEKLNTTEKKI

-290 VNEHTNTN
+290 VNTRTNTN
-298 TSDISDIQQTLTN
+298 ASAISDIQQDITN
-311 IGNTFSMG
+311 IENNFSMG

-324 TMRGSSL
+324 TMRDSSL

-394 NGSLGIIEGTYNI
+394 NGSLGIIEGTYNV

-436 VNLKEFYDFTA
+436 VNLKEFYDSTA
-447 LTFNEIED
+447 LTFNEIAD
-455 GDKKVGLAQKAIE
+455 GDRKVGLAQKAIE
-468 DNAGNIIADTY
+468 DNAGNVIADTY

-504 YLTDNDGYAQ
+504 YLTESGYSE
-514 ELPSDHYS
+514 ELPTDPTTIAVNVAS
-522 VFSVSSN
+522 
-529 AIGYTTLFEES
+529 IGYSTLFEKS
-540 FTLGDV
+540 ISLDTDTD
-546 EIQLGNKN
+546 IQLGSKN
-554 AFSNVFFIDE
+554 AFSNVFYASATTPENVVF
-564 GTNGEDV
+564 
-571 TLHLTTS
+571 HLTTS
-578 ATHAGANTI
+578 VTQGDVTTVV
-587 LAITDIPVR
+587 AITDVPIEVSSAGVR
-596 LTSTV
+596 V
-601 QRIEFR
+601 EFR
-607 DVMSKLGTTVLN
+607 DVMSELGVKVISLGK
-619 LVAGD
+619 GD
-624 SITQKLEVFREISD
+624 KITQKLEIFREVSTAST
-638 LRMFEVLSNPVQ
+638 FTVYSSSTQ
-650 PSVFYLYTGSIASV
+650 PSVFYLYTGAVSV
-664 SSTVVQETGESVIDV
+664 TGATVVQFTGDSQADV

-694 KGKAIDFPY
+694 KGKSIDFPY

-740 VEIPLVPSD
+740 VELPLVPSD

-766 ATSAD
+766 ATIDVSATASVD
-771 IPYSSSTPFMDGAGS
+771 SNVGTPS
-786 VGSANT
+786 VTVTKSGTSAN
-792 VARGDHRHPS
+792 PS
-802 DTSRQEKLVSG
+802 FDF
-813 TNIKT
+813 
-818 INGQSVLGSGDIPIS
+818 
-833 GGGTIDADTLNGLLL
+833 AF
-848 GSNGIA
+848 
-854 IAKNAAGDKVEV
+854 KN
-866 GISRSG
+866 
-872 FELGTFSTNSKGIN
+872 LKGI
-886 FVCSDTNQMI
+886 Q
-896 AFASPDGGSI
+896 
-906 TIYNAGDTTNN
+906 
-917 FIGIKSNNGEGVA
+917 GV
-930 ISYNDIA
+930 S
-937 YMVNSTNPK
+937 V
-946 YYLREDNVKT
+946 
-956 IFGQSIYGSGGN
+956 
-968 ISLYRHNIT
+968 
-977 VEVIKDG
+977 
-984 SQFGWFN
+984 
-991 TIYISSSNTPIDSIT
+991 
-1006 DFFNTLDPLGYAY
+1006 
-1019 PVTGYCYDNNRVN
+1019 
-1032 RYAIY
+1032 
-1037 IVEPRSS
+1037 
-1044 GGVGC
+1044 VG
-1049 TGNGAGWRWNDTSLT
+1049 AALT
-1064 FVVYDAVTIV
+1064 KIE

>member
-11 SGQVADMKKD
+11 SGQVADIKKD

-80 SNDHYMRYI
+80 SKDHYMRYI

-140 VSSNAALT
+140 ESSNAALK

-157 AKLPAVSAVYE
+157 ANLPAISAVYT
-168 FIYNAAMGSW
+168 FVYNKDMSSW
-178 TINGKSC
+178 TIDTNAC
-185 SLNDYGVTVT
+185 SLDDYGVIVK
-195 GTPADQN
+195 GTPQDGDT
-202 VITLTIAASEP
+202 ITLTIGASEP
-213 IVQTTLTS
+213 VVETTLTS

-245 ANTQAKINSLTAQ
+245 EDTQAKINSLTAQ
-258 INALINAVAQR
+258 IKALINAVAQR
-269 QTIDDEDLNTTEKQI
+269 QTIDDEKLNTTEKKI

-290 VNEHTNTN
+290 VNTRTNTN
-298 TSDISDIQQTLTN
+298 ASAISDIQQDITN
-311 IGNTFSMG
+311 IENNFSMG

-394 NGSLGIIEGTYNI
+394 NGSLGIIEGTYNV

-422 IRNIFIKAGTSDNY
+422 IRNIFIKAGISDNY
-436 VNLKEFYDFTA
+436 VNLKEFYDSTA

-455 GDKKVGLAQKAIE
+455 GNRKVGLAQKAIE
-468 DNAGNIIADTY
+468 DNAGNVIADTY

-496 PKEFNNVF
+496 PKEFNNVL
-504 YLTDNDGYAQ
+504 YLTDNNGYAQ

-522 VFSVSSN
+522 AFSVDSN

-596 LTSTV
+596 LTSAV

-607 DVMSKLGTTVLN
+607 DVMGKLGTTVLN

-638 LRMFEVLSNPVQ
+638 LRTFEVLSNSVQ
-650 PSVFYLYTGSIASV
+650 PSVFYLYTGSIARV
-664 SSTVVQETGESVIDV
+664 SSTVVQETGESVTDV
-679 MSQNAVTQELKKRGL
+679 MSQKAVTQELEKRGL

-740 VEIPLVPSD
+740 VEIPLIPSD
-749 NSIVIDADPTG
+749 DSIVIDADPTG
-760 KKINIK
+760 KKIKIK
-766 ATSAD
+766 ATAAASIDVSATASVD
-771 IPYSSSTPFMDGAGS
+771 SNVGTPS
-786 VGSANT
+786 VTVTKSGTSAN
-792 VARGDHRHPS
+792 PS
-802 DTSRQEKLVSG
+802 FDFAFKNLKGAQGVSVVG
-813 TNIKT
+813 AEVSPTN
-818 INGQSVLGSGDIPIS
+818 
-833 GGGTIDADTLNGLLL
+833 
-848 GSNGIA
+848 
-854 IAKNAAGDKVEV
+854 
-866 GISRSG
+866 
-872 FELGTFSTNSKGIN
+872 
-886 FVCSDTNQMI
+886 
-896 AFASPDGGSI
+896 
-906 TIYNAGDTTNN
+906 
-917 FIGIKSNNGEGVA
+917 
-930 ISYNDIA
+930 
-937 YMVNSTNPK
+937 
-946 YYLREDNVKT
+946 
-956 IFGQSIYGSGGN
+956 
-968 ISLYRHNIT
+968 
-977 VEVIKDG
+977 
-984 SQFGWFN
+984 
-991 TIYISSSNTPIDSIT
+991 
-1006 DFFNTLDPLGYAY
+1006 
-1019 PVTGYCYDNNRVN
+1019 
-1032 RYAIY
+1032 
-1037 IVEPRSS
+1037 
-1044 GGVGC
+1044 
-1049 TGNGAGWRWNDTSLT
+1049 
-1064 FVVYDAVTIV
+1064 

>member
-45 YFQEIANGAV
+45 YFQEIADGSV

-121 TLIINAVNVQYGE
+121 TLIVNAVNVQYGE

-140 VSSNAALT
+140 ESSNAALR

-157 AKLPAVSAVYE
+157 ANLPAISAVYTFE
-168 FIYNAAMGSW
+168 YNKDMSSW
-178 TINGKSC
+178 TINTNAC
-185 SLNDYGVTVT
+185 SLVYYGVIVK
-195 GTPADQN
+195 GTPQDGDT
-202 VITLTIAASEP
+202 ITLTIGASEP
-213 IVQTTLTS
+213 VVQTTLTS
-221 QTVNIDVQPSSS
+221 QTVNIDVQLSSS
-233 LDNDVPKAADEW
+233 LDNDVPKTADEW
-245 ANTQAKINSLTAQ
+245 ADTQAKINSLTAQ

-269 QTIDDEDLNTTEKQI
+269 QTIDDETLNTTEKKI

-290 VNEHTNTN
+290 VNTRTNTN
-298 TSDISDIQQTLTN
+298 ASAISDIQQDITN
-311 IGNTFSMG
+311 IENNFSMG

-394 NGSLGIIEGTYNI
+394 NGSLGIIEGTYNVT
-407 PGKDYSVLVDIVSGE
+407 GKDYSVLVDIVGGE
-422 IRNIFIKAGTSDNY
+422 IRNVYIKDGENFVSLDTFFFGQRQNWA
-436 VNLKEFYDFTA
+436 NLVSGAIIVGKADKAFTD
-447 LTFNEIED
+447 ED
-455 GDKKVGLAQKAIE
+455 G
-468 DNAGNIIADTY
+468 NNIKSTY

-496 PKEFNNVF
+496 PKEFNNVL
-504 YLTDNDGYAQ
+504 YLTDHGYVEEFPNNQ
-514 ELPSDHYS
+514 DYQFDVRSET
-522 VFSVSSN
+522 
-529 AIGYTTLFEES
+529 IGYTTLFEES

-546 EIQLGNKN
+546 KIQLGSKN
-554 AFSNVFFIDE
+554 AYSNTFFTAVVAE
-564 GTNGEDV
+564 YAKYVNV

-578 ATHAGANTI
+578 ITQGSTTTV

-596 LTSTV
+596 LTWDGA
-601 QRIEFR
+601 RIEFKDTFSR
-607 DVMSKLGTTVLN
+607 LGKTVIEAKEGDV
-619 LVAGD
+619 
-624 SITQKLEVFREISD
+624 ITQKLEVFREESSSIRFIVS
-638 LRMFEVLSNPVQ
+638 STATQ
-650 PSVFYLYTGSIASV
+650 PSVFYLYTGAVSV
-664 SSTVVQETGESVIDV
+664 TGATVVQFTGDSQADV

-694 KGKAIDFPY
+694 KGKSIDFPY
-703 GDPTVTYDTTD
+703 GDPTVTYNTTD

-766 ATSAD
+766 ATIDVSATASVD
-771 IPYSSSTPFMDGAGS
+771 SNVGTPS
-786 VGSANT
+786 VTVTKSGTSAN
-792 VARGDHRHPS
+792 PS
-802 DTSRQEKLVSG
+802 FDF
-813 TNIKT
+813 
-818 INGQSVLGSGDIPIS
+818 
-833 GGGTIDADTLNGLLL
+833 AF
-848 GSNGIA
+848 
-854 IAKNAAGDKVEV
+854 KN
-866 GISRSG
+866 
-872 FELGTFSTNSKGIN
+872 LKGI
-886 FVCSDTNQMI
+886 Q
-896 AFASPDGGSI
+896 
-906 TIYNAGDTTNN
+906 
-917 FIGIKSNNGEGVA
+917 GVSVVGA
-930 ISYNDIA
+930 
-937 YMVNSTNPK
+937 
-946 YYLREDNVKT
+946 
-956 IFGQSIYGSGGN
+956 
-968 ISLYRHNIT
+968 
-977 VEVIKDG
+977 
-984 SQFGWFN
+984 
-991 TIYISSSNTPIDSIT
+991 
-1006 DFFNTLDPLGYAY
+1006 TL
-1019 PVTGYCYDNNRVN
+1019 TK
-1032 RYAIY
+1032 I
-1037 IVEPRSS
+1037 E
-1044 GGVGC
+1044 
-1049 TGNGAGWRWNDTSLT
+1049 
-1064 FVVYDAVTIV
+1064 

>member
-45 YFQEIANGAV
+45 YFQEIADGSV

-140 VSSNAALT
+140 VSGNPALT
-148 VTTDLAKVK
+148 VTTDLVKVK
-157 AKLPAVSAVYE
+157 ANLPAISAVYE

-178 TINGKSC
+178 TIDGKAC
-185 SLNDYGVTVT
+185 SLDDYGITVA
-195 GTPADQN
+195 GTSADQN

-213 IVQTTLTS
+213 VVQTTLTS

-245 ANTQAKINSLTAQ
+245 ADTQAKINSLTTQ

-269 QTIDDEDLNTTEKQI
+269 QTIDDEKLNTTEKQI

-290 VNEHTNTN
+290 VNTRTNTN
-298 TSDISDIQQTLTN
+298 ASAISKIEQDLTN
-311 IGNTFSMG
+311 IENNFSMG

-394 NGSLGIIEGTYNI
+394 NGSLGIIEGTYNVT
-407 PGKDYSVLVDIVSGE
+407 GKDYSVLVDIVSGE

-436 VNLKEFYDFTA
+436 VNLKEFYDSTA

-455 GDKKVGLAQKAIE
+455 GGRKVGLAQKAIE
-468 DNAGNIIADTY
+468 DNAGNVIADTY

-496 PKEFNNVF
+496 PKEFNNVL
-504 YLTDNDGYAQ
+504 YLTDNGYVEEFPNNQ
-514 ELPSDHYS
+514 DYQFDVRSET
-522 VFSVSSN
+522 
-529 AIGYTTLFEES
+529 IGYTTLFEES

-546 EIQLGNKN
+546 KIQLGSKN
-554 AFSNVFFIDE
+554 AYSNTFFTSVVAE
-564 GTNGEDV
+564 YENV

-578 ATHAGANTI
+578 ITQGSTTTV

-596 LTSTV
+596 LTWEGA
-601 QRIEFR
+601 RIEFKDTFSR
-607 DVMSKLGTTVLN
+607 LGKTVIEAKEGDV
-619 LVAGD
+619 
-624 SITQKLEVFREISD
+624 ITQKLEVFREESSSRRFIVS
-638 LRMFEVLSNPVQ
+638 STATQ

-664 SSTVVQETGESVIDV
+664 SSTVVQETGESVTDV
-679 MSQNAVTQELKKRGL
+679 MSQKAVTQELEKRGL

-766 ATSAD
+766 ATAAASIDVSATASVD
-771 IPYSSSTPFMDGAGS
+771 SNVGTPS
-786 VGSANT
+786 VTVTKSGTSAN
-792 VARGDHRHPS
+792 PS
-802 DTSRQEKLVSG
+802 FDF
-813 TNIKT
+813 
-818 INGQSVLGSGDIPIS
+818 
-833 GGGTIDADTLNGLLL
+833 AF
-848 GSNGIA
+848 
-854 IAKNAAGDKVEV
+854 KNLKGAQ
-866 GISRSG
+866 GISVVGAEVSP
-872 FELGTFSTNSKGIN
+872 TN
-886 FVCSDTNQMI
+886 
-896 AFASPDGGSI
+896 
-906 TIYNAGDTTNN
+906 
-917 FIGIKSNNGEGVA
+917 
-930 ISYNDIA
+930 
-937 YMVNSTNPK
+937 
-946 YYLREDNVKT
+946 
-956 IFGQSIYGSGGN
+956 
-968 ISLYRHNIT
+968 
-977 VEVIKDG
+977 
-984 SQFGWFN
+984 
-991 TIYISSSNTPIDSIT
+991 
-1006 DFFNTLDPLGYAY
+1006 
-1019 PVTGYCYDNNRVN
+1019 
-1032 RYAIY
+1032 
-1037 IVEPRSS
+1037 
-1044 GGVGC
+1044 
-1049 TGNGAGWRWNDTSLT
+1049 
-1064 FVVYDAVTIV
+1064 

>member
-121 TLIINAVNVQYGE
+121 TLIINGINVQYDA

-140 VSSNAALT
+140 VSSNANLT
-148 VTTDLAKVK
+148 VTTDLDKIR
-157 AKLPAVSAVYE
+157 AKLPAASAEYV
-168 FIYNAAMGSW
+168 FTYNTDMKSW
-178 TINGKSC
+178 TIYNQPC
-185 SLNDYGVTVT
+185 NLDDYGIKVTAAE
-195 GTPADQN
+195 GTVSPLNQDT
-202 VITLTIAASEP
+202 ITLTVEVGDPSAISEVFP
-213 IVQTTLTS
+213 S
-221 QTVNIDVQPSSS
+221 QTVKIDVLPSSR
-233 LDNDVPKAADEW
+233 LDNDEAKEASEW
-245 ANTQAKINSLTAQ
+245 EEVQSKINDITQQ

-269 QTIDDEDLNTTEKQI
+269 QTIDDEKLNTTEKKI

-290 VNEHTNTN
+290 VNTRTNTN
-298 TSDISDIQQTLTN
+298 ASAISDIQQDITN
-311 IGNTFSMG
+311 IENNFSMG

-436 VNLKEFYDFTA
+436 VNLKEFYDSTA
-447 LTFNEIED
+447 LTFNEIAD

-468 DNAGNIIADTY
+468 DNAGNVIADTY

-504 YLTDNDGYAQ
+504 YLTESGYSE
-514 ELPSDHYS
+514 ELPTDPTTIAVNVAS
-522 VFSVSSN
+522 
-529 AIGYTTLFEES
+529 IGYSTLFEKS
-540 FTLGDV
+540 ISLDTDTD
-546 EIQLGNKN
+546 IQLGSKN
-554 AFSNVFFIDE
+554 AFSNVFYASATTPENVVF
-564 GTNGEDV
+564 
-571 TLHLTTS
+571 HLTTS
-578 ATHAGANTI
+578 VTQGDVTTVV
-587 LAITDIPVR
+587 AITDVPIEVSSAGVR
-596 LTSTV
+596 V
-601 QRIEFR
+601 EFR
-607 DVMSKLGTTVLN
+607 DVMSELGVKVISLGK
-619 LVAGD
+619 GD
-624 SITQKLEVFREISD
+624 KITQKLEIFREVSTAST
-638 LRMFEVLSNPVQ
+638 FTVYSSSTQ
-650 PSVFYLYTGSIASV
+650 PSVFYLYTGAVSV
-664 SSTVVQETGESVIDV
+664 TGATVVQTTGDSQADV

-740 VEIPLVPSD
+740 VELPLVPSD

-760 KKINIK
+760 KKIKIK
-766 ATSAD
+766 ATAAASIDVSATASVD
-771 IPYSSSTPFMDGAGS
+771 SNVGTPS
-786 VGSANT
+786 VTVTKSGTSAN
-792 VARGDHRHPS
+792 PS
-802 DTSRQEKLVSG
+802 FDFAFKNLKGAQGVSVVG
-813 TNIKT
+813 AEVSPTN
-818 INGQSVLGSGDIPIS
+818 
-833 GGGTIDADTLNGLLL
+833 
-848 GSNGIA
+848 
-854 IAKNAAGDKVEV
+854 
-866 GISRSG
+866 
-872 FELGTFSTNSKGIN
+872 
-886 FVCSDTNQMI
+886 
-896 AFASPDGGSI
+896 
-906 TIYNAGDTTNN
+906 
-917 FIGIKSNNGEGVA
+917 
-930 ISYNDIA
+930 
-937 YMVNSTNPK
+937 
-946 YYLREDNVKT
+946 
-956 IFGQSIYGSGGN
+956 
-968 ISLYRHNIT
+968 
-977 VEVIKDG
+977 
-984 SQFGWFN
+984 
-991 TIYISSSNTPIDSIT
+991 
-1006 DFFNTLDPLGYAY
+1006 
-1019 PVTGYCYDNNRVN
+1019 
-1032 RYAIY
+1032 
-1037 IVEPRSS
+1037 
-1044 GGVGC
+1044 
-1049 TGNGAGWRWNDTSLT
+1049 
-1064 FVVYDAVTIV
+1064 

>member
-45 YFQEIANGAV
+45 YFQEIADGSV

-140 VSSNAALT
+140 VSGNPALT
-148 VTTDLAKVK
+148 VTTDLVKVK
-157 AKLPAVSAVYE
+157 ANLPAISAVYE

-178 TINGKSC
+178 TIDGKAC
-185 SLNDYGVTVT
+185 SLDDYGITVA
-195 GTPADQN
+195 GTSADQN

-213 IVQTTLTS
+213 VVQTTLTS

-245 ANTQAKINSLTAQ
+245 ADTQAKINSLTTQ

-269 QTIDDEDLNTTEKQI
+269 QTIDDEKLNTTEKQI

-290 VNEHTNTN
+290 VNTRTNTN
-298 TSDISDIQQTLTN
+298 ASAISKIEQDLTN
-311 IGNTFSMG
+311 IENNFSMG

-394 NGSLGIIEGTYNI
+394 NGSLGIIEGTYNVT
-407 PGKDYSVLVDIVSGE
+407 GKDYSVLVDIVSGE

-436 VNLKEFYDFTA
+436 VNLKEFYDSTA

-455 GDKKVGLAQKAIE
+455 GGRKVGLAQKAIE
-468 DNAGNIIADTY
+468 DNAGNVIADTY

-496 PKEFNNVF
+496 PKEFNNVL
-504 YLTDNDGYAQ
+504 YLTDNGYVEEFPNNQ
-514 ELPSDHYS
+514 DYQFDVRSET
-522 VFSVSSN
+522 
-529 AIGYTTLFEES
+529 IGYTTLFEES

-546 EIQLGNKN
+546 KIQLGSKN
-554 AFSNVFFIDE
+554 AYSNTFFTSVAAE
-564 GTNGEDV
+564 YENV

-578 ATHAGANTI
+578 ITQGSTTTV

-596 LTSTV
+596 LTWEGA
-601 QRIEFR
+601 RIEFKDTFSR
-607 DVMSKLGTTVLN
+607 LGKTVIEAKEGDV
-619 LVAGD
+619 
-624 SITQKLEVFREISD
+624 ITQKLEVFREESSSRRFIVS
-638 LRMFEVLSNPVQ
+638 STATQ

-664 SSTVVQETGESVIDV
+664 SSTVVQETGESVTDV
-679 MSQNAVTQELKKRGL
+679 MSQKAVTQELEKRGL

-766 ATSAD
+766 ATAAASIDVSATASVD
-771 IPYSSSTPFMDGAGS
+771 SNVGTPS
-786 VGSANT
+786 VTVTKSGTSAN
-792 VARGDHRHPS
+792 PS
-802 DTSRQEKLVSG
+802 FDFAFKNLKGAQGVSVVG
-813 TNIKT
+813 AEVSPTN
-818 INGQSVLGSGDIPIS
+818 
-833 GGGTIDADTLNGLLL
+833 
-848 GSNGIA
+848 
-854 IAKNAAGDKVEV
+854 
-866 GISRSG
+866 
-872 FELGTFSTNSKGIN
+872 
-886 FVCSDTNQMI
+886 
-896 AFASPDGGSI
+896 
-906 TIYNAGDTTNN
+906 
-917 FIGIKSNNGEGVA
+917 
-930 ISYNDIA
+930 
-937 YMVNSTNPK
+937 
-946 YYLREDNVKT
+946 
-956 IFGQSIYGSGGN
+956 
-968 ISLYRHNIT
+968 
-977 VEVIKDG
+977 
-984 SQFGWFN
+984 
-991 TIYISSSNTPIDSIT
+991 
-1006 DFFNTLDPLGYAY
+1006 
-1019 PVTGYCYDNNRVN
+1019 
-1032 RYAIY
+1032 
-1037 IVEPRSS
+1037 
-1044 GGVGC
+1044 
-1049 TGNGAGWRWNDTSLT
+1049 
-1064 FVVYDAVTIV
+1064 

>member
-140 VSSNAALT
+140 VSSNTALT

-185 SLNDYGVTVT
+185 SLDDYGVAVT
-195 GTPADQN
+195 GVPADQN
-202 VITLTIAASEP
+202 VITLTIVASEP
-213 IVQTTLTS
+213 VVQTTLTS

-290 VNEHTNTN
+290 VNTRTNTN
-298 TSDISDIQQTLTN
+298 ASAISGIQQEITN
-311 IGNTFSMG
+311 LENTFSMG

-394 NGSLGIIEGTYNI
+394 NGSLGIIEGTYNV
-407 PGKDYSVLVDIVSGE
+407 PGKDYSVLVDIVGGE
-422 IRNIFIKAGTSDNY
+422 IKNIFIKAGTSENY
-436 VNLKEFYDFTA
+436 VSLKKFYDDAA
-447 LTFNEIED
+447 LTFSSIED
-455 GDKKVGLAQKAIE
+455 GSKVVGAADRAKRDDK
-468 DNAGNIIADTY
+468 GNVIADTY

-496 PKEFNNVF
+496 PKEFNNVL
-504 YLTDNDGYAQ
+504 YLTDNGYVEEFPNNQ
-514 ELPSDHYS
+514 DYQFDVRSET
-522 VFSVSSN
+522 
-529 AIGYTTLFEES
+529 IGYTTLFEES

-546 EIQLGNKN
+546 KIQLGSKN
-554 AFSNVFFIDE
+554 AYSNTFFTSVVAE
-564 GTNGEDV
+564 YENV

-578 ATHAGANTI
+578 ITQGSTTTV

-596 LTSTV
+596 LTWEGA
-601 QRIEFR
+601 RIEFKDTFSR
-607 DVMSKLGTTVLN
+607 LGKTVIE
-619 LVAGD
+619 AKEGD
-624 SITQKLEVFREISD
+624 IITQKLEVFREESSSRRFIVS
-638 LRMFEVLSNPVQ
+638 STATQ
-650 PSVFYLYTGSIASV
+650 PSVFYLYTGAIASV
-664 SSTVVQETGESVIDV
+664 SSTVVQETGESVTDV
-679 MSQNAVTQELKKRGL
+679 MSQKAVTQELEKRGL

-703 GDPTVTYDTTD
+703 GDPTVTYNTTD

-749 NSIVIDADPTG
+749 DSIVINADSAG

-766 ATSAD
+766 ATAAASIDVSATASVD
-771 IPYSSSTPFMDGAGS
+771 SNVGTPS
-786 VGSANT
+786 VTVTKSGTSAN
-792 VARGDHRHPS
+792 PS
-802 DTSRQEKLVSG
+802 FDFAFKNLKGEQGVQGIQGVSVVG
-813 TNIKT
+813 ATLTEIK
-818 INGQSVLGSGDIPIS
+818 
-833 GGGTIDADTLNGLLL
+833 
-848 GSNGIA
+848 
-854 IAKNAAGDKVEV
+854 
-866 GISRSG
+866 
-872 FELGTFSTNSKGIN
+872 
-886 FVCSDTNQMI
+886 
-896 AFASPDGGSI
+896 
-906 TIYNAGDTTNN
+906 
-917 FIGIKSNNGEGVA
+917 
-930 ISYNDIA
+930 
-937 YMVNSTNPK
+937 
-946 YYLREDNVKT
+946 
-956 IFGQSIYGSGGN
+956 
-968 ISLYRHNIT
+968 
-977 VEVIKDG
+977 
-984 SQFGWFN
+984 
-991 TIYISSSNTPIDSIT
+991 
-1006 DFFNTLDPLGYAY
+1006 
-1019 PVTGYCYDNNRVN
+1019 
-1032 RYAIY
+1032 
-1037 IVEPRSS
+1037 
-1044 GGVGC
+1044 
-1049 TGNGAGWRWNDTSLT
+1049 
-1064 FVVYDAVTIV
+1064 

>member
-157 AKLPAVSAVYE
+157 ASLPAVSAVYE

-185 SLNDYGVTVT
+185 SLDDYGVAVT
-195 GTPADQN
+195 GVPADQN
-202 VITLTIAASEP
+202 VITLTIVASEP

-245 ANTQAKINSLTAQ
+245 EDTQAKINSLTAQ
-258 INALINAVAQR
+258 IKALINAVAQR
-269 QTIDDEDLNTTEKQI
+269 QTIDDEKLNTTEKQI

-290 VNEHTNTN
+290 VNTRTNTN
-298 TSDISDIQQTLTN
+298 ASAISDIQQDITN
-311 IGNTFSMG
+311 IENNFSMG

-394 NGSLGIIEGTYNI
+394 NGSLGIIEGTYNVT
-407 PGKDYSVLVDIVSGE
+407 GKDYSVLVDIVSGE

-436 VNLKEFYDFTA
+436 VNLKEFYDSTA
-447 LTFNEIED
+447 LTFNEIEG
-455 GDKKVGLAQKAIE
+455 GDRKVGLAQKAIE
-468 DNAGNIIADTY
+468 DNAGNVIADTY

-504 YLTDNDGYAQ
+504 YLTESGYSE
-514 ELPSDHYS
+514 ELPTDPTTIAVNVAS
-522 VFSVSSN
+522 
-529 AIGYTTLFEES
+529 IGYSTLFEKS
-540 FTLGDV
+540 ISLDTDTD
-546 EIQLGNKN
+546 IQLGSKN
-554 AFSNVFFIDE
+554 AFSNVFYASATTPENVVF
-564 GTNGEDV
+564 
-571 TLHLTTS
+571 HLTTS
-578 ATHAGANTI
+578 ATQGDVTTVV
-587 LAITDIPVR
+587 AITDVPIEVSSAGVR
-596 LTSTV
+596 V
-601 QRIEFR
+601 EFR
-607 DVMSKLGTTVLN
+607 DVMSELGVKVISLGK
-619 LVAGD
+619 GD
-624 SITQKLEVFREISD
+624 KITQKLEIFREVSTAST
-638 LRMFEVLSNPVQ
+638 FTVYSSSTQ
-650 PSVFYLYTGSIASV
+650 PSVFYLYTGAVSV
-664 SSTVVQETGESVIDV
+664 TGATVVQSTGDSQADV
-679 MSQNAVTQELKKRGL
+679 MSQNAVTQELEKRGL
-694 KGKAIDFPY
+694 KGKSIDFPY

-725 TNADKSEFYDVPNVD
+725 TNADKSQFYDVPNVD

-766 ATSAD
+766 ATIDVSATASVD
-771 IPYSSSTPFMDGAGS
+771 SNVGTPS
-786 VGSANT
+786 VMVTKSGTSAN
-792 VARGDHRHPS
+792 PS
-802 DTSRQEKLVSG
+802 FDF
-813 TNIKT
+813 
-818 INGQSVLGSGDIPIS
+818 
-833 GGGTIDADTLNGLLL
+833 AF
-848 GSNGIA
+848 
-854 IAKNAAGDKVEV
+854 KN
-866 GISRSG
+866 
-872 FELGTFSTNSKGIN
+872 LKGI
-886 FVCSDTNQMI
+886 Q
-896 AFASPDGGSI
+896 
-906 TIYNAGDTTNN
+906 
-917 FIGIKSNNGEGVA
+917 GVSVVGA
-930 ISYNDIA
+930 
-937 YMVNSTNPK
+937 
-946 YYLREDNVKT
+946 
-956 IFGQSIYGSGGN
+956 
-968 ISLYRHNIT
+968 
-977 VEVIKDG
+977 
-984 SQFGWFN
+984 
-991 TIYISSSNTPIDSIT
+991 
-1006 DFFNTLDPLGYAY
+1006 TL
-1019 PVTGYCYDNNRVN
+1019 TK
-1032 RYAIY
+1032 I
-1037 IVEPRSS
+1037 E
-1044 GGVGC
+1044 
-1049 TGNGAGWRWNDTSLT
+1049 
-1064 FVVYDAVTIV
+1064 

>member
-148 VTTDLAKVK
+148 VTTDLVKVK

-185 SLNDYGVTVT
+185 SLDDYGVAVT
-195 GTPADQN
+195 GVPADQN

-213 IVQTTLTS
+213 VVKTTLTS

-245 ANTQAKINSLTAQ
+245 AATQAKINSLTTQ

-269 QTIDDEDLNTTEKQI
+269 QTIDDTDLKTTEKQI

-290 VNEHTNTN
+290 VNTRTNTN
-298 TSDISDIQQTLTN
+298 TSAISKIEQDLTN
-311 IGNTFSMG
+311 IENTFSMG

-394 NGSLGIIEGTYNI
+394 NGSLGIIEGTYNVS
-407 PGKDYSVLVDIVSGE
+407 GKDYSVLVDIVGGE
-422 IRNIFIKAGTSDNY
+422 IKNIFIKAGVSDNY
-436 VNLKEFYDFTA
+436 VNLKEFYDSTA

-455 GDKKVGLAQKAIE
+455 GDRKVGLAQKAIE
-468 DNAGNIIADTY
+468 DNAGNVIADTY
-479 QTKTDGATKQY
+479 LKKTDGATKQY

-496 PKEFNNVF
+496 PKEFNNVL
-504 YLTDNDGYAQ
+504 YLTDNGYVEEFPNNQ
-514 ELPSDHYS
+514 SYNFDVRSET
-522 VFSVSSN
+522 
-529 AIGYTTLFEES
+529 IGYTTLFEES

-546 EIQLGNKN
+546 KIQLGSKN
-554 AFSNVFFIDE
+554 AYSNTFFTVVVAE
-564 GTNGEDV
+564 YENV

-578 ATHAGANTI
+578 ITQGSTTTV

-596 LTSTV
+596 LTWDGA
-601 QRIEFR
+601 RIEFKDTFSR
-607 DVMSKLGTTVLN
+607 LGKTVIEAKEGDV
-619 LVAGD
+619 
-624 SITQKLEVFREISD
+624 ITQKLEVFREESSSIRFIVS
-638 LRMFEVLSNPVQ
+638 STATQ

-664 SSTVVQETGESVIDV
+664 SSTVVQETGESVTDV
-679 MSQNAVTQELKKRGL
+679 MSQKAVTQELEKRGL

-749 NSIVIDADPTG
+749 DSIVIDADPTG
-760 KKINIK
+760 KKIKIK
-766 ATSAD
+766 ATAAASIDVSATASVD
-771 IPYSSSTPFMDGAGS
+771 SNVGTPS
-786 VGSANT
+786 VTVTKSGTSAN
-792 VARGDHRHPS
+792 PS
-802 DTSRQEKLVSG
+802 FDFAFKNLKGAQGVSVVG
-813 TNIKT
+813 AEVSPTN
-818 INGQSVLGSGDIPIS
+818 
-833 GGGTIDADTLNGLLL
+833 
-848 GSNGIA
+848 
-854 IAKNAAGDKVEV
+854 
-866 GISRSG
+866 
-872 FELGTFSTNSKGIN
+872 
-886 FVCSDTNQMI
+886 
-896 AFASPDGGSI
+896 
-906 TIYNAGDTTNN
+906 
-917 FIGIKSNNGEGVA
+917 
-930 ISYNDIA
+930 
-937 YMVNSTNPK
+937 
-946 YYLREDNVKT
+946 
-956 IFGQSIYGSGGN
+956 
-968 ISLYRHNIT
+968 
-977 VEVIKDG
+977 
-984 SQFGWFN
+984 
-991 TIYISSSNTPIDSIT
+991 
-1006 DFFNTLDPLGYAY
+1006 
-1019 PVTGYCYDNNRVN
+1019 
-1032 RYAIY
+1032 
-1037 IVEPRSS
+1037 
-1044 GGVGC
+1044 
-1049 TGNGAGWRWNDTSLT
+1049 
-1064 FVVYDAVTIV
+1064 